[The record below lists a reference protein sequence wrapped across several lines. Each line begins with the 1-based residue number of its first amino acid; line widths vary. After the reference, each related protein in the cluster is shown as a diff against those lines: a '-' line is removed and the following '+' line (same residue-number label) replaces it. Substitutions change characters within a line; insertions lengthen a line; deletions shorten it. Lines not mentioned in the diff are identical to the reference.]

1 MRSLLPR
8 FRTQPLL
15 AALLA
20 AAALAVAPATHAD
33 DKIEWKISHSA
44 HGDITSEHHI
54 VAWVFKNYLEDHS
67 DTLSARIYPTSA
79 LGDERAVFEAMQLG
93 AGATC
98 AVAGTAILNNFSKR
112 VGVIDLPFLWKD
124 YDHMNRALDGK
135 VGEEIAADLEKSG
148 FKVLAWTTN
157 WGARNIVTSK
167 KAINT
172 PEDLK
177 GLKIRTIQSPV
188 YVETINSMGANAT
201 PMSFGE
207 VYTSMQTG
215 VLDGFEHGSAVVVTN
230 KFYEVAKNLAITNHF
245 LGPAVFACSMNEWN
259 KLSDAQKKVVMDGAK
274 LAGDVNRALAPIR
287 EQEALEFLRTKGMTI
302 TTVDTTEFREKAKGL
317 QDKIAKDVGGTEL
330 LTEIRAAQ

>member
-20 AAALAVAPATHAD
+20 TAALAVAPTAHAD
-33 DKIEWKISHSA
+33 DKKEWKISHSA

-67 DTLSARIYPTSA
+67 DTLSARIYPSSA

-135 VGEEIAADLEKSG
+135 VGDEIAADLEKSG

-157 WGARNIVTSK
+157 WGARNIVTAN

-245 LGPAVFACSMNEWN
+245 LGPAVFACSLNEWN

-287 EQEALEFLRTKGMTI
+287 EQEALEFLRAKGMTI

-330 LTEIRAAQ
+330 LTEIRAVQ